1 MSILGA
7 EYYIRSTKGPPS
19 IYWRCLGCEATAKSI
34 FGFTPGAGVFERA
47 DPHNP
52 GCPSLQQEADNNAGL
67 EEPLEEEAPM
77 EPPIAAVRRS
87 KYAWAFLGCS
97 LVYLANFIF
106 NNYFKIEN
114 NKCYIIYLNCE

>member
-1 MSILGA
+1 MSISTT
-7 EYYIRSTKGPPS
+7 RSGHEEE
-19 IYWRCLGCEATAKSI
+19 EA
-34 FGFTPGAGVFERA
+34 PME
-47 DPHNP
+47 P
-52 GCPSLQQEADNNAGL
+52 GL

-106 NNYFKIEN
+106 NNYFKIA
-114 NKCYIIYLNCE
+114 I

>member
-1 MSILGA
+1 M
-7 EYYIRSTKGPPS
+7 
-19 IYWRCLGCEATAKSI
+19 
-34 FGFTPGAGVFERA
+34 
-47 DPHNP
+47 
-52 GCPSLQQEADNNAGL
+52 DNNAGLAEPLEEEAPMEPGLEEPLEEEAPMEPGL